1 MTGKFS
7 TRDILQK
14 QNFSDEELIALH
26 CENNDPNAL
35 EILFERYLHLLFLVS
50 LKYLKDEDDS
60 KDAVME
66 VFEKVIDELK
76 VGKIRNFH
84 DWLYTVTKN
93 HCLMIIRKQKRN
105 ITVDIEAIEDKMNFM
120 EFAQSNDLP
129 DSEARAQAIER
140 AMQTLNA
147 GQRRCLQLFYFENKS
162 YKEIADLTGFSI
174 KQVKS
179 HIQNGKRNVK
189 NNLES
194 GTSANYG

>member
-1 MTGKFS
+1 
-7 TRDILQK
+7 
-14 QNFSDEELIALH
+14 
-26 CENNDPNAL
+26 
-35 EILFERYLHLLFLVS
+35 
-50 LKYLKDEDDS
+50 
-60 KDAVME
+60 
-66 VFEKVIDELK
+66 
-76 VGKIRNFH
+76 
-84 DWLYTVTKN
+84 VTKN
-93 HCLMIIRKQKRN
+93 HCLMLIRKQKRN

-147 GQRRCLQLFYFENKS
+147 GQRRCLQLFYFEKKS

>member
-1 MTGKFS
+1 MKS
-7 TRDILQK
+7 SSRC
-14 QNFSDEELIALH
+14 IARG
-26 CENNDPNAL
+26 NDPNAL